1 MEKPTM
7 NSTYDFAVI
16 GSGVFGSWIAHYLR
30 RNGNTVALLDSYGPA
45 SSRASSGGETRVIRM
60 GYGPDE
66 LYTQWSMR
74 SLPVWQDL
82 ADRLRT
88 PLFHRTGVLWLSND
102 GDFYTKQLYE
112 ILLKNGVAC
121 EKLSAAEI
129 GTKYPQ
135 LSFPDVTSSVTSKVT
150 SSVTWGVLEPES
162 GLLMARRAVQ
172 GLVQENIRNGVE
184 FLHACVLPPQGNGRL
199 SAFHTGGGNSISA
212 GTFVFACGPWLP
224 KIFPALLAD
233 RITPTR
239 QEIFFFGPPAGD
251 DCFSPPKMPVWLHHT
266 HPDLP
271 YALPDVERRG
281 FKIAFDMHG
290 PDFDPDTGSRVVGEE
305 SIARMRAYLK
315 DHIPALQ
322 KAPVVETRV
331 CQYENTSNGDF
342 LIDCHPEFE
351 NVWMVGGGSGHG
363 FKHGPAV
370 GEYVLGRI
378 LRNIP
383 EEPRFSLASKH
394 TIRKRAVF

>member
-1 MEKPTM
+1 MEEPTM
-7 NSTYDFAVI
+7 SLTYDFAVI
-16 GSGVFGSWIAHYLR
+16 GSGVFGSWIACYLR
-30 RNGNTVALLDSYGPA
+30 RNGNTVALLDAYGPA

-66 LYTQWSMR
+66 LYTRWSIR

-82 ADRLRT
+82 ADRLRS

-102 GDFYTKQLYE
+102 GDLYTKQLYE

-135 LSFPDVTSSVTSKVT
+135 LSFPDATANVS
-150 SSVTWGVLEPES
+150 WGVLEPES

-172 GLVQENIRNGVE
+172 GLVQENNRNGVK
-184 FLHACVLPPQGNGRL
+184 FVHACVLPPQGNGRL
-199 SAFHTGGGNSISA
+199 STIHTSGDSISA
-212 GTFVFACGPWLP
+212 GTFIFACGPWLP

-239 QEIFFFGPPAGD
+239 QEIFFFGPPACD
-251 DCFSPPKMPVWLHHT
+251 DRFSPPKMPVWLHHT

-271 YALPDVERRG
+271 YALPDMERRG
-281 FKIAFDMHG
+281 FKIAFDRHG

-305 SIARMRAYLK
+305 SIAEMRAYLK
-315 DHIPALQ
+315 DHVPALQ
-322 KAPVVETRV
+322 NAPVLETRV

-342 LIDCHPEFE
+342 LIDRHPEFE
-351 NVWMVGGGSGHG
+351 NVWMAGGGSGHG

-394 TIRKRAVF
+394 TTRERAVF